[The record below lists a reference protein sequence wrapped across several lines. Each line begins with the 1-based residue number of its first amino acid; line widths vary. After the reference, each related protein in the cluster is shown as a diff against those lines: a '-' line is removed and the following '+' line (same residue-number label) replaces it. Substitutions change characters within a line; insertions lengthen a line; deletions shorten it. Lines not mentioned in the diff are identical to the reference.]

1 MRESGNKR
9 NDPIVEDVDKNLFD
23 HLEPKFASIGERKGS

>member
-9 NDPIVEDVDKNLFD
+9 IDPTVEDVDKNLFE
-23 HLEPKFASIGERKGS
+23 HLEPKFS